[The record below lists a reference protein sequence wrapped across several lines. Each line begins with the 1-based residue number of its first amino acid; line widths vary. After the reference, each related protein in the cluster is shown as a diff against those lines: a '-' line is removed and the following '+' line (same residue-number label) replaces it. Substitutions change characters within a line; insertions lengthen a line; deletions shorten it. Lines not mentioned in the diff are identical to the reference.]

1 MSWLHWIW
9 PFSLAMK
16 KILLHISLLFFFGA
30 ILAQESTS
38 DSLIALS
45 REVSGSELANTYFL
59 LSEHL
64 LDTLP
69 DSALYY
75 ANQAEVILSKNDPN
89 GLLPPLFKLKGSI
102 YDEIRITDR
111 SLFYYRKAY
120 DEFIKLGDNLELG
133 SCALRLG
140 NTYFEL
146 GDFSEAYF
154 FYMQSLNAYEQNGDQ
169 LGIAKMQNNL
179 GTVAHEM
186 GKLDE
191 AEGHY
196 FTAFEIYKDIGTI
209 SDQCRSLNNIG
220 LILYDRQAY
229 DSALV
234 YFMEGI
240 ELLKVKPSQTETDQ
254 YILTGLYNNM
264 GLVYADMKEY
274 KRALGILLMGLNL
287 AQKSEDL
294 YTIGSV
300 YTNLGSIYGKLNKQD
315 SALYY
320 LHRSLRIAKNM
331 KYKSL
336 ELEVYDELSG
346 LHAGLGSY
354 ASAYNWRL
362 RYDTVYKDLFNENQ
376 SQQIARIRG
385 LYEQQI
391 KDREIEQL
399 HSQSQVQTTLN
410 KVFIVCIIVIV
421 ALVIIITVNLRSKKK
436 TNQILAERNI
446 QLSSAM
452 EKLSQSGEELES
464 LVRSKD
470 RIFSVVAHDL
480 RNPVAAVTGF
490 SELLYENFSEFSID
504 TQKEYLLQIVQGTQ
518 RIQNL
523 LENLLVWA
531 RSQMKAIKYE
541 PEELKMKDVLEE
553 CVRQLNANLDHK
565 KVTCQVKVDQ
575 QCTVYADKAMIHTVL
590 RNLIINA
597 IKFSFPGGRIWVSS
611 EVTPQGCSISI
622 SDEGIGIQP
631 EIQEKLFDPNEGISS
646 LGTTGES
653 GSGLG
658 LIICH
663 EFLEKNKGS
672 ITVESQPGN
681 GATFTIN
688 LPASADH

>member
-1 MSWLHWIW
+1 
-9 PFSLAMK
+9 MK
-16 KILLHISLLFFFGA
+16 KILLHIFLLFILA
-30 ILAQESTS
+30 TILAQESRNDT
-38 DSLIALS
+38 LIALS
-45 REVSGSELANTYFL
+45 RKLSGNELPQAYFD
-59 LSEHL
+59 LSQQL
-64 LDTLP
+64 LDSLP
-69 DSALYY
+69 DSALYF
-75 ANQAEVILSKNDPN
+75 ANQAELMLNKSDPE
-89 GLLPPLFKLKGSI
+89 GLLPPLFKLKGNI
-102 YDEIRITDR
+102 YEKLRITDR

-120 DEFIKLGDNLELG
+120 DEYIKVGDNQEVG
-133 SCALRLG
+133 NCALNLG
-140 NTYFEL
+140 NTYYEL

-169 LGIAKMQNNL
+169 IGIAKMENNL
-179 GTVAHEM
+179 GTVSHEM
-186 GKLDE
+186 GNLDE
-191 AEGHY
+191 AERHY
-196 FTAFEIYKDIGTI
+196 LKAYGIYKDEGTA

-220 LILYDRQAY
+220 LILYDRKTY

-234 YFMEGI
+234 YFREGI
-240 ELLKVKPSQTETDQ
+240 DLMNEKGDRSDTDL
-254 YILTGLYNNM
+254 YILSGLHNNM
-264 GLVYADMKEY
+264 GLVYADMREY
-274 KRALGILLMGLNL
+274 KRALDILLRGLSL
-287 AQKSEDL
+287 AKKTEDL

-300 YTNLGSIYGKLNKQD
+300 YTNLGSIYGKMNRQD

-331 KYKSL
+331 QYKHL
-336 ELEVYDELSG
+336 ELDIYDELSA

-376 SQQIARIRG
+376 SKQIARIRG

-391 KDREIEQL
+391 KDHEIEQL
-399 HSQSQVQTTLN
+399 HSQSQVQKTLN
-410 KVFIVCIIVIV
+410 KVFIVCIFVIII
-421 ALVIIITVNLRSKKK
+421 LVIIITVNLRSKKK

-452 EKLSQSGEELES
+452 EKLSHSGEEMERLN
-464 LVRSKD
+464 RSKD

-490 SELLYENFSEFSID
+490 SELLYENFGEFTAE

-541 PEELKMKDVLEE
+541 PETLRVKDVLAE
-553 CVRQLNANLDHK
+553 CVRQLKANLDHK
-565 KVTCQVKVDQ
+565 KVKCHVKVDQ
-575 QCTVYADKAMIHTVL
+575 QCLVYADKDMILTVF

-597 IKFSFPGGRIWVSS
+597 IKFSFPGGRIWISS
-611 EVTPQGCSISI
+611 KETPNGCSISV
-622 SDEGIGIQP
+622 SDEGIGILP
-631 EIQEKLFDPNEGISS
+631 EIQEKLFDPNEGLSS
-646 LGTTGES
+646 PGTTGES

-658 LIICH
+658 LIICY
-663 EFLEKNKGS
+663 EFLEMNKGNIS
-672 ITVESQPGN
+672 VESQPGN
-681 GATFTIN
+681 GSTFVVN

>member
-1 MSWLHWIW
+1 
-9 PFSLAMK
+9 MK
-16 KILLHISLLFFFGA
+16 IYLLQIILLLFCGTV
-30 ILAQESTS
+30 LSQESKT
-38 DSLIALS
+38 DSLINLS
-45 REVSGSELANTYFL
+45 VERTGSELADTYYQ
-59 LSEHL
+59 LSQYFT
-64 LDTLP
+64 DTLP

-75 ANQAEVILSKNDPN
+75 ANQAELILSKSDPD
-89 GLLPPLFKLKGSI
+89 GMLPPLFKLKGRI
-102 YDEIRITDR
+102 YEIIRVTDR

-120 DEFIKLGDNLELG
+120 DAYIKLGENQEVG
-133 SCALRLG
+133 NCALSLG
-140 NTYFEL
+140 NTYYEL

-154 FYMQSLNAYEQNGDQ
+154 FYMQSLNAYEQNGDWI
-169 LGIAKMQNNL
+169 GIAKMENNL

-186 GKLDE
+186 GNLDE
-191 AEGHY
+191 AEKHY
-196 FTAFEIYKDIGTI
+196 FKAYGIYKEDGTL

-220 LILYDRQAY
+220 LILYDRKMY

-234 YFMEGI
+234 YFTEGI
-240 ELLKVKPSQTETDQ
+240 EILGENPGSRDSDE
-254 YILTGLYNNM
+254 YILSGLYNNM
-264 GLVYADMKEY
+264 ALVYSDMEEY
-274 KRALGILLMGLNL
+274 QRALDILLLSLEL
-287 AQKSEDL
+287 AQKTEDL
-294 YTIGSV
+294 YTIGSI
-300 YTNLGSIYGKLNKQD
+300 YTNLGSIYGKLKKQD
-315 SALYY
+315 DALYY
-320 LHRSLRIAKNM
+320 LHRALRIAKNM
-331 KYKSL
+331 KFKHL

-376 SQQIARIRG
+376 SEQIARIRG

-391 KDREIEQL
+391 KDQEIEQL

-410 KVFIVCIIVIV
+410 KVFVVFIVVII

-436 TNQILAERNI
+436 TNQILAQRNM

-452 EKLSQSGEELES
+452 DKLSQSGEELES
-464 LVRSKD
+464 LNRSKD

-490 SELLYENFSEFSID
+490 SELLYENFDEFSGE

-541 PEELKMKDVLEE
+541 PESLKVKDVLDE

-565 KVTCQVKVDQ
+565 KVSCHVKVDK
-575 QCTVYADKAMIHTVL
+575 QCVVYADKAMIDTVF

-597 IKFSFPGGRIWVSS
+597 IKFSFPGGKIWITSSMNSKNCSVS
-611 EVTPQGCSISI
+611 V

-631 EIQEKLFDPNEGISS
+631 EIQKKIFDPNEAISS

-658 LIICH
+658 LIICG
-663 EFLEKNKGS
+663 EFLEMNKGTIS
-672 ITVESQPGN
+672 VESQPGN
-681 GATFTIN
+681 GSTFTVS
-688 LPASADH
+688 LPSSAAP

>member
-1 MSWLHWIW
+1 
-9 PFSLAMK
+9 MK
-16 KILLHISLLFFFGA
+16 KILLQILLLLFCGA
-30 ILAQESTS
+30 VLAQESRN
-38 DSLIALS
+38 DSLLALS
-45 REVSGSELANTYFL
+45 KEFTGSERAFTYFE
-59 LSEHL
+59 LSEQL

-69 DSALYY
+69 DSALYF
-75 ANQAEVILSKNDPN
+75 ANQAEVILSKSDPD
-89 GLLPPLFKLKGSI
+89 GMLPHLFKLKGEI
-102 YDEIRITDR
+102 YEEIRITDR

-120 DEFIKLGDNLELG
+120 DEFIKVGDDEESG
-133 SCALRLG
+133 ICALNLG
-140 NTYFEL
+140 NTYYEL

-154 FYMQSLNAYEQNGDQ
+154 FYMQSLNTYEQNGDNM
-169 LGIAKMQNNL
+169 GIAKMENNL
-179 GTVAHEM
+179 GIVSHEM

-191 AEGHY
+191 AERHY
-196 FTAFEIYKDIGTI
+196 SKAYGIYKEEGTI

-220 LILYDRQAY
+220 LIFYDRKML
-229 DSALV
+229 DSAQIFFL
-234 YFMEGI
+234 EGI
-240 ELLKVKPSQTETDQ
+240 DLLIETPEQSEADL
-254 YILTGLYNNM
+254 YILSGLYNNM
-264 GLVYADMKEY
+264 ALVYSDMKEY
-274 KRALGILLMGLNL
+274 KKALNILLKSLDL
-287 AQKSEDL
+287 AEQTEDL

-300 YTNLGSIYGKLNKQD
+300 YTNLGSIYGKMNKQE

-331 KYKSL
+331 KYKHL
-336 ELEVYDELSG
+336 ELEVYNELSA
-346 LHAGLGSY
+346 LHASQGSY

-376 SQQIARIRG
+376 SQEIARIRG

-399 HSQSQVQTTLN
+399 HSESQVQKMLN
-410 KVFIVCIIVIV
+410 KVFVVCIIVIV
-421 ALVIIITVNLRSKKK
+421 VLVIIITVNLRSRKK
-436 TNQILAERNI
+436 TNQELAERNI

-452 EKLSQSGEELES
+452 EKLRLSGEELEN
-464 LVRSKD
+464 LNRSKD

-490 SELLYENFSEFSID
+490 SELLYENFGEFSPD

-541 PEELKMKDVLEE
+541 PEELRVKDVLDE
-553 CVRQLNANLDHK
+553 CVRQLKANLDHK
-565 KVTCQVKVDQ
+565 KVSCQVKVDN
-575 QCTVYADKAMIHTVL
+575 QCVIYADKAMILSVF

-597 IKFSFPGGRIWVSS
+597 IKFSFPGGKIWISS
-611 EVTPQGCSISI
+611 KVMPDGCAISV

-631 EIQEKLFDPNEGISS
+631 EIQVKLFDPNEGLSS
-646 LGTTGES
+646 LGTSGES

-658 LIICH
+658 LIICQ

-672 ITVESQPGN
+672 ISVESQPGN
-681 GATFTIN
+681 GATFVVS
-688 LPASADH
+688 LPSSASL

>member
-1 MSWLHWIW
+1 
-9 PFSLAMK
+9 MK
-16 KILLHISLLFFFGA
+16 IYLLPIFFLLFCGA
-30 ILAQESTS
+30 LSAQESKG

-45 REVSGSELANTYFL
+45 KEQTGNELADTYYQI
-59 LSEHL
+59 SRQL

-75 ANQAEVILSKNDPN
+75 ANQAELILTKSDPDDM
-89 GLLPPLFKLKGSI
+89 LPPLFKLKGRI
-102 YDEIRITDR
+102 YELIRITDR

-120 DEFIKLGDNLELG
+120 DAYIKLGENQEVG
-133 SCALRLG
+133 NCALSLG
-140 NTYFEL
+140 NTYYEL

-154 FYMQSLNAYEQNGDQ
+154 FYMQSLNAYEQNGDWM
-169 LGIAKMQNNL
+169 GIAKMENNL
-179 GTVAHEM
+179 GTVSHEM
-186 GKLDE
+186 GNLDE
-191 AEGHY
+191 AEMHY
-196 FTAFEIYKDIGTI
+196 FKAYGIYKEEGTV

-220 LILYDRQAY
+220 LILYDRAMY

-234 YFMEGI
+234 YFTDGI
-240 ELLKVKPSQTETDQ
+240 ELIGEKAIQTETDQ
-254 YILTGLYNNM
+254 HILSGLYNNM
-264 GLVYADMKEY
+264 ALVYSDMEEY
-274 KRALGILLMGLNL
+274 ERALDILLLSLDL

-294 YTIGSV
+294 YTIGSI
-300 YTNLGSIYGKLNKQD
+300 YTNLGSIHGKLKNQD
-315 SALYY
+315 NALYY
-320 LHRSLRIAKNM
+320 LHRALRIAKNM
-331 KYKSL
+331 KFRHL

-376 SQQIARIRG
+376 SEQIARIRG

-391 KDREIEQL
+391 KDQEIEQL
-399 HSQSQVQTTLN
+399 YSQSQVQKTLN
-410 KVFIVCIIVIV
+410 KVFIVFIVVIIG
-421 ALVIIITVNLRSKKK
+421 LVIIITVNLRSKKK
-436 TNQILAERNI
+436 TNQILAQRNV
-446 QLSSAM
+446 QLSSTM
-452 EKLSQSGEELES
+452 EKLSQSGDELES
-464 LVRSKD
+464 LIRSKD

-490 SELLYENFSEFSID
+490 SELLYENFDEFSTA

-541 PEELKMKDVLEE
+541 PEVLRVKDVIEE
-553 CVRQLNANLDHK
+553 CVRQVKANLDHK
-565 KVTCQVKVDQ
+565 KVSCVVKLEK
-575 QCTVYADKAMIHTVL
+575 QCVVYADKSMIDTVF

-597 IKFSFPGGRIWVSS
+597 IKFSFPGGKIFITS
-611 EVTPQGCSISI
+611 EVNSKRCTISV

-631 EIQEKLFDPNEGISS
+631 EIQVKLFDPNEGITS
-646 LGTTGES
+646 LGTSGES

-658 LIICH
+658 LIICS

-681 GATFTIN
+681 GSTFVVN
-688 LPASADH
+688 LPVSAAP

>member
-1 MSWLHWIW
+1 MTV
-9 PFSLAMK
+9 AMK
-16 KILLHISLLFFFGA
+16 NILLLTFVLLLYGTVF
-30 ILAQESTS
+30 AQDSKN

-45 REVSGSELANTYFL
+45 RELTGNELASTYFD
-59 LSEHL
+59 LSKHL
-64 LDTLP
+64 LDSLP
-69 DSALYY
+69 DSALYF
-75 ANQAEVILSKNDPN
+75 ANQAELILTKSDPD
-89 GLLPPLFKLKGSI
+89 GMLPPLFKLKGRI
-102 YDEIRITDR
+102 YEKIRVTDR
-111 SLFYYRKAY
+111 SLVYYGKAY
-120 DEFIKLGDNLELG
+120 DEFIKVGDMQEVGN
-133 SCALRLG
+133 CALNLG
-140 NTYFEL
+140 NTYYEL

-154 FYMQSLNAYEQNGDQ
+154 FYMQSLNAYEQVGDQ
-169 LGIAKMQNNL
+169 IGIAKMENNL
-179 GTVAHEM
+179 GTVSHEM
-186 GKLDE
+186 GNLDE
-191 AEGHY
+191 AERHY
-196 FTAFEIYKDIGTI
+196 IKAYGIYKQEGTI

-220 LILYDRQAY
+220 LILYDRKDY

-234 YFMEGI
+234 YFRDGI
-240 ELLKVKPSQTETDQ
+240 ELLNEKPDRTETDY
-254 YILTGLYNNM
+254 YILSGLHNNM
-264 GLVYADMKEY
+264 GLVFADMKEY
-274 KRALGILLMGLNL
+274 KRALDILLRGLTF
-287 AQKSEDL
+287 AQKTEDP
-294 YTIGSV
+294 YTIGSI
-300 YTNLGSIYGKLNKQD
+300 YTNLGSIYGKMNRQD

-331 KYKSL
+331 KYRHL

-391 KDREIEQL
+391 KDQEIEQL
-399 HSQSQVQTTLN
+399 HSQSQVQKTLN
-410 KVFIVCIIVIV
+410 KVFIICIVVIII
-421 ALVIIITVNLRSKKK
+421 LVVIITVNLRSKKK

-452 EKLSQSGEELES
+452 EKLSQSGEELEN
-464 LVRSKD
+464 LNRSKD

-490 SELLYENFSEFSID
+490 SELLYENFGEFTTD

-531 RSQMKAIKYE
+531 RSQMKAIKFE
-541 PEELKMKDVLEE
+541 PESLRVKDVLDE
-553 CVRQLNANLDHK
+553 CVRQLKANLDHK
-565 KVTCQVKVDQ
+565 KVSCQVEVDK
-575 QCTVYADKAMIHTVL
+575 QCMVYADKAMIHTVL

-597 IKFSFPGGRIWVSS
+597 IKFSFPGGRIWISS
-611 EVTPQGCSISI
+611 KVTSKGCSISV

-631 EIQEKLFDPNEGISS
+631 EIQEKLLDSNEGISS
-646 LGTTGES
+646 LGTSGEA

-658 LIICH
+658 LIICK
-663 EFLEKNKGS
+663 EFLEKNRGTLS
-672 ITVESQPGN
+672 VESQPGN
-681 GATFTIN
+681 GATFVVN